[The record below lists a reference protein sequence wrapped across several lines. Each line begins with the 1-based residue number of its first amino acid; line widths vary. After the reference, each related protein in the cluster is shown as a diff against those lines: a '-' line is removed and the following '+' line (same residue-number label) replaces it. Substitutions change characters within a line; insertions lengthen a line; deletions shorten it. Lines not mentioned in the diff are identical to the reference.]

1 MEESYAEVGAD
12 DVRVFANKGG
22 AVVGVEFVGDAAA
35 EDGLFE
41 GVVEALGV
49 FARVVGGVGDEA
61 TVVVDDDGEVGGDDL
76 ALAVGEFGS
85 WAEVGHPE
93 IVWERGFE
101 GFAGA
106 VEVVVLGGMMV
117 AVFSEEAIESGE

>member
-93 IVWERGFE
+93 IVGKGGFE

-106 VEVVVLGGMMV
+106 VEG
-117 AVFSEEAIESGE
+117 I